1 MANVY
6 RIVLGM
12 CNVYLVRENDHCI
25 LIDAGNAHKEK
36 QFAREL
42 KKYHL
47 IPQADRNRCYRALRA
62 R

>member
-25 LIDAGNAHKEK
+25 LIDAGNA
-36 QFAREL
+36 QREVQQTFIIETCL
-42 KKYHL
+42 
-47 IPQADRNRCYRALRA
+47 
-62 R
+62 